1 MMNDIALRKSPTAPG
16 RDALVAAAIDLAE
29 RGWLPD
35 PLIRAG
41 IRRFVRDRLQEQR
54 QSGGSAAATGR
65 SAAALAER
73 LKSMPIAVAVATAN
87 QQHYEVPPE
96 FYERVLGRRLKY
108 SCGYWSD
115 GTPTLDDA
123 EEAMLALTAERAGV
137 EDGMEVL
144 DLGCGWG
151 SFSLW
156 LAERQPRTRVV
167 AVSNS
172 VAQGRFI
179 AARAARSG
187 LTNVDVVT
195 ADINRLEFP
204 ERFDRVV
211 SVEMFEHARNYQLLL
226 RRIRSWLRPRGQLF
240 VHIFCHR
247 NHAYLYDADGASNW
261 MARHFFTGGTM
272 PSANL
277 LAHFQDDLALDT
289 SWWLDGTHYARTAE
303 AWLANLDRASRELA
317 ALFSRAGRRDEPARS
332 IRRWRLFFLGCAE
345 MFAFS
350 AGREWGVRHHR
361 FVRR

>member
-1 MMNDIALRKSPTAPG
+1 MMNGIALRKSLPLPG
-16 RDALVAAAIDLAE
+16 WDALVGTAIELAE

-35 PLIRAG
+35 RLIRAG
-41 IRRFVRDRLQEQR
+41 IRRFVSDRLEEQR
-54 QSGGSAAATGR
+54 RSGSSTAE
-65 SAAALAER
+65 LAER
-73 LKSMPIAVAVATAN
+73 LKSMPIAVEVAMAN

-96 FYERVLGRRLKY
+96 FYAWVLGRRLKY

-115 GTPTLDDA
+115 NATTLDEA

-151 SFSLW
+151 SFTLW

-179 AARAARSG
+179 AARAAGSG

-195 ADINRLEFP
+195 ADINSLVFP

-211 SVEMFEHARNYQLLL
+211 SVEMFEHARNYQRLLG
-226 RRIRSWLRPRGQLF
+226 RIRGWLRPRGQLF

-247 NHAYLYDADGASNW
+247 DHAYLYDADGPSNW

-277 LAHFQDDLALDT
+277 LAHFQDDLTLDA

-303 AWLANLDRASRELA
+303 AWLTNLDRARGEVA
-317 ALFSRAGRRDEPARS
+317 ALFSQSCHPDQVARS
-332 IRRWRLFFLGCAE
+332 IQRWRLFFLGCAE

-350 AGREWGVRHHR
+350 AGKEWGVGHYR
-361 FVRR
+361 FVRQ

>member
-1 MMNDIALRKSPTAPG
+1 MMNGIALRKRLPLPSW
-16 RDALVAAAIDLAE
+16 DALVDAGIELAE

-41 IRRFVRDRLQEQR
+41 IRRFVRERLDEQR
-54 QSGGSAAATGR
+54 QGGASP
-65 SAAALAER
+65 AALAER
-73 LKSMPIAVAVATAN
+73 LKAMPIAIEVAKAN

-96 FYERVLGRRLKY
+96 FYTCVLGRRLKY

-115 GTPTLDDA
+115 NTATLHGA
-123 EEAMLALTAERAGV
+123 EEAMLALTADRAGV

-151 SFSLW
+151 SFTLW

-179 AARAARSG
+179 AARAAGSG
-187 LTNVDVVT
+187 LTNVEVVT
-195 ADINRLEFP
+195 ADINSLVFP

-211 SVEMFEHARNYQLLL
+211 SVEMFEHARNYQRLLG
-226 RRIRSWLRPRGQLF
+226 RIRGWLRPRGQLF

-247 NHAYLYDADGASNW
+247 DHAYLYDADGPSNW

-277 LAHFQDDLALDT
+277 LALFQDDLTLDA

-303 AWLANLDRASRELA
+303 AWLANLDRARGEVA
-317 ALFSRAGRRDEPARS
+317 ALFSLSCPRDHVARS
-332 IRRWRLFFLGCAE
+332 IQRWRLFFLGCAE

-350 AGREWGVRHHR
+350 AGNEWGVGHYR
-361 FVRR
+361 FVRP